1 MRKLLSSLMLC
12 FFLIAFTGVN
22 AQTTPATS
30 TSKADKDA
38 AKVKAK
44 ADKASAAVSTT
55 DAAAAKDKADK
66 DAAKAKAKADKAAA
80 KAAAKTTPTTATAP
94 VANTPAVKPAAA
106 PVVKSKPVVNP
117 VNKSADKAIGT
128 DAKGRTIYEGSKG
141 GRYTLSPAGNKE
153 YIKK

>member
-12 FFLIAFTGVN
+12 FFLIAFTGVT
-22 AQTTPATS
+22 AQTTPPTS
-30 TSKADKDA
+30 TSKADK
-38 AKVKAK
+38 AK
-44 ADKASAAVSTT
+44 A
-55 DAAAAKDKADK
+55 KADK

-80 KAAAKTTPTTATAP
+80 KAATTAAP
-94 VANTPAVKPAAA
+94 VANPPAVKPAAA